1 MCNCMVFYAKQK
13 VPVFICSDIIQK
25 NKKNFLKKSEDD
37 DTCRGLQQV
46 FDTERIRRKQR
57 GIEPAGE

>member
-1 MCNCMVFYAKQK
+1 MHGFLCKTKKQK
-13 VPVFICSDIIQK
+13 KI
-25 NKKNFLKKSEDD
+25 LKKSEDD